1 MFKQGKFS
9 LTASFI
15 SLFSFIGVSP
25 VFAADINFD
34 NWSVFGDVITDSMGE
49 TSLSTNALADDDF
62 DLNDNDSLFNFSGN
76 PAIDSLTLEENLA
89 VSIPPGLDP
98 DPDNFVQAFEG
109 SGLTQTFNFLEP
121 TTLSFNFTFLTNDQ
135 TFTDQD
141 GFDFD
146 DYSFV
151 VIEGTVIPI
160 AGTFDALVSSTTNYQ
175 REISGRFS
183 QTFEPGTIQIGL
195 GVVDVGDFVESS
207 ALVISNAETE
217 IASVKVN
224 EPSFI
229 GGLLGLGIW
238 VGLTRFIRQREK

>member
-1 MFKQGKFS
+1 MFKQNKVS

-15 SLFSFIGVSP
+15 SVFSFIGVSP

-62 DLNDNDSLFNFSGN
+62 EVGDDTLFNFSGN
-76 PAIDSLTLEENLA
+76 PAIDSLTLEENLG
-89 VSIPPGLDP
+89 VNIPPGLDP

-109 SGLTQTFNFLEP
+109 SGLTQTFNFIEP
-121 TTLSFNFTFLTNDQ
+121 TTLSFDFTFLTNDE
-135 TFTDQD
+135 TFTDED

-146 DYSFV
+146 DYAFV
-151 VIEGTVIPI
+151 VIDGTVIPI
-160 AGTFDALVSSTTNYQ
+160 AGTFDALFSSTTNYQ
-175 REISGRFS
+175 REISGRFT

-207 ALVISNAETE
+207 ALVISNGQTE
-217 IASVKVN
+217 IASIKVN

-238 VGLTRFIRQREK
+238 VVLTIAIRNEV